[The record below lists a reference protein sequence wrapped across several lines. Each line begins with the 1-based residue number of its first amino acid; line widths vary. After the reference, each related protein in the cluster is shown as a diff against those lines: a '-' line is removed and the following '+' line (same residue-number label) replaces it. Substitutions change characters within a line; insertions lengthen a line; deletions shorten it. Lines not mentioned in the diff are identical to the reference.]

1 MKFSGLMN
9 KETRVLLILATLMS
23 APIAASAQAISYD
36 FTGTVTEECAN
47 TFSYPIGTAVTGTY
61 IINLANLVPSQSDL
75 PISTTKNWYVQ
86 EYSGSAADLPPNG
99 AYVFASTLSVA
110 NNLIYSTSATPGA
123 YVSSS
128 LLEGFVEGY
137 PSGPGNSY
145 QAVETQYPTS
155 SGSESSGSQF
165 VITNPGGP
173 AFSITGLP
181 IFARTTSGSGRIES
195 FSLGD
200 YLCYDIASLILAGG
214 PPVVGP
220 EIAGTLGTN
229 GWYISATTLTWIA
242 VGNPEPSRSGCEQR
256 EVPDTRGT
264 QYTCSA
270 ANSLGSAAASV
281 TIKKDS
287 VAPRIAIT
295 KPANNANYKVN
306 QNVVASYTCTDGLSG
321 IASCAGTVP
330 DGTSIPTVGAGTQ
343 TFSVVATDNAGNEST
358 KDVTYNVE
366 SPTAKPV
373 FSLKSGTYAGAQP
386 VTISDTTAEAMIYYT
401 LDGTTPTT
409 SSLVYSGVITIDG
422 TETLKADAI
431 AAGYTR
437 STVSTASYTIR

>member
-1 MKFSGLMN
+1 
-9 KETRVLLILATLMS
+9 
-23 APIAASAQAISYD
+23 
-36 FTGTVTEECAN
+36 
-47 TFSYPIGTAVTGTY
+47 
-61 IINLANLVPSQSDL
+61 
-75 PISTTKNWYVQ
+75 
-86 EYSGSAADLPPNG
+86 
-99 AYVFASTLSVA
+99 
-110 NNLIYSTSATPGA
+110 
-123 YVSSS
+123 
-128 LLEGFVEGY
+128 
-137 PSGPGNSY
+137 
-145 QAVETQYPTS
+145 
-155 SGSESSGSQF
+155 
-165 VITNPGGP
+165 
-173 AFSITGLP
+173 
-181 IFARTTSGSGRIES
+181 
-195 FSLGD
+195 
-200 YLCYDIASLILAGG
+200 
-214 PPVVGP
+214 
-220 EIAGTLGTN
+220 
-229 GWYISATTLTWIA
+229 
-242 VGNPEPSRSGCEQR
+242 
-256 EVPDTRGT
+256 
-264 QYTCSA
+264 
-270 ANSLGSAAASV
+270 LGSAAASV